1 MKHAVTLIA
10 ALAFAAPALAQT
22 TPAPAAAPDAPAAS
36 GPAPSS
42 PAASGAEAEGGKEG
56 VKALRASCRDEA
68 KAKDLKGD
76 AKREAISACVVRQ
89 RPDLAGREQCR
100 TEGFGKGLRK
110 KELHA
115 FVKECAKTK
124 G

>member
-1 MKHAVTLIA
+1 MKHALIMLA
-10 ALAFAAPALAQT
+10 SLALAAPALAQT
-22 TPAPAAAPDAPAAS
+22 APAPASAPAAPTTPS
-36 GPAPSS
+36 QAAPAPMAPSS
-42 PAASGAEAEGGKEG
+42 EAEGGKDG

-115 FVKECAKTK
+115 FVKDCAKTK

>member
-1 MKHAVTLIA
+1 MKHALIVLV
-10 ALAFAAPALAQT
+10 ALALAAPAFAQT
-22 TPAPAAAPDAPAAS
+22 APAPAAAPIAPAAS
-36 GPAPSS
+36 N
-42 PAASGAEAEGGKEG
+42 PAAPNADAPGSETESGKDG
-56 VKALRASCRDEA
+56 VKALRASCRD
-68 KAKDLKGD
+68 KAKSQGLKGS
-76 AKREAISACVVRQ
+76 AKHEAVSACVVRQ

-115 FVKECAKTK
+115 FIKDCAKTK

>member
-1 MKHAVTLIA
+1 MNHAPILLA
-10 ALAFAAPALAQT
+10 AFALAAPAFAQT
-22 TPAPAAAPDAPAAS
+22 APAPAAAPGAL
-36 GPAPSS
+36 S
-42 PAASGAEAEGGKEG
+42 PGMAGAESTGGG

-68 KAKDLKGD
+68 KSKGLKGP
-76 AKREAISACVVRQ
+76 AKREAVAACVVRQ

-110 KELHA
+110 EELHA
-115 FVKECAKTK
+115 FVKDCAKTK